1 MSGVDEEIKNVDEKI
16 KLCRSSLFSLLG
28 AAFSYSS
35 KLSPK
40 VQIHLWRTYCQPVL
54 RSGLAALPL
63 RQVHTD
69 HLTSFHHKV
78 IRGFLKLSKSSPIP
92 SLYFLLGELPIL
104 GSIHLDVLSLFY
116 TIWSNPSTT
125 IHKLIKYILKM
136 ADRNSVTWAVHVQ
149 TICNTYELPDPL
161 KLLEMED
168 AWPKLVWKSWC
179 TTKVRSYYEKRWRE
193 KSLSNSKMTF
203 LNTQLLGRHHPG
215 LYGLMTTRDMKKIR
229 PHIKMLTGDYLTYS
243 GVATERQG
251 GDASCRLC
259 KKLPRSLAPSPPP
272 PADTIPQYL
281 IS

>member
-1 MSGVDEEIKNVDEKI
+1 
-16 KLCRSSLFSLLG
+16 
-28 AAFSYSS
+28 
-35 KLSPK
+35 
-40 VQIHLWRTYCQPVL
+40 
-54 RSGLAALPL
+54 
-63 RQVHTD
+63 
-69 HLTSFHHKV
+69 
-78 IRGFLKLSKSSPIP
+78 
-92 SLYFLLGELPIL
+92 
-104 GSIHLDVLSLFY
+104 
-116 TIWSNPSTT
+116 
-125 IHKLIKYILKM
+125 M

-272 PADTIPQYL
+272 PADTIPHILTECRGTEEVRERIIPDLLNSLLITKPNHPYL
-281 IS
+281 VSQPSLHILDLTLAQFILDCTSFNLPDSHRIDVNCNHVATVFNVSRDFCYAVHSSRMEQLKYL